1 MSSDD
6 QDEVKYGKLRVLVAA
21 VVGIVGAFAI
31 IGYVSWQEVFHEG
44 LFRVAPTVRRQ
55 GVGSDWVIGNTVPW
69 LDFLISLVHAA
80 DVIMGGFILIMVFIH
95 WASFRRL
102 GERMRDPDQ
111 RPRGD
116 ELATDGG
123 AGEADATAGANR
135 GTEAGGEAR

>member
-6 QDEVKYGKLRVLVAA
+6 HDEVKYGKLRVLVSAI
-21 VVGIVGAFAI
+21 VGVVGAFAI
-31 IGYVSWQEVFHEG
+31 IGYVSLNEVFREG
-44 LFRVAPTVRRQ
+44 LFRVAPTVARQ
-55 GVGSDWVIGNTVPW
+55 GVGSDWVRGNTIPW

-80 DVIMGGFILIMVFIH
+80 DVILGGFILIMVFIH

-123 AGEADATAGANR
+123 AGGAGEADR
-135 GTEAGGEAR
+135 GVGGESR